1 MKQVEGYNDPKH
13 PDWVL
18 KLLKNLYGLKQA
30 PRVWHKVIDPFI
42 YQDLG
47 YTPLTADPC
56 FYIKWYDEPFSI
68 IYLHVDDILIS
79 PCTGM
84 NLAQVKQQF
93 VTRFNKV
100 TDDGE
105 ATEIVAIKLQWNIPQ
120 RSVTLSQ
127 EYRTREILDDYNM
140 STCNP
145 ISTPIETLTI
155 SNKDC
160 PEVGSDEWHL
170 MQQIPYRE
178 CVGRLTNLSRT
189 TRPDISY
196 AVLQSN
202 RYLHNPGLKH

>member
-1 MKQVEGYNDPKH
+1 
-13 PDWVL
+13 
-18 KLLKNLYGLKQA
+18 
-30 PRVWHKVIDPFI
+30 
-42 YQDLG
+42 
-47 YTPLTADPC
+47 
-56 FYIKWYDEPFSI
+56 
-68 IYLHVDDILIS
+68 
-79 PCTGM
+79 M

-127 EYRTREILDDYNM
+127 EHRTREILDDYNM
-140 STCNP
+140 STSNP
-145 ISTPIETLTI
+145 ISTPMETLTI

-202 RYLHNPGLKH
+202 RYLHNPGLKHWQFVKRILRYLAKDPTKALTLSPLGHNSASLYSSMSKTEIQGLLK